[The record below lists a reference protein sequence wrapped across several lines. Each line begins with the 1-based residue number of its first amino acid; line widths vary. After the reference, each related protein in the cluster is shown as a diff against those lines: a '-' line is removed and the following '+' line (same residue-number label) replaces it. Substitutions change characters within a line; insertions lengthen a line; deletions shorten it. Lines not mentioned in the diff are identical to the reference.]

1 MICLQTFWAFSP
13 VPYKLDPKR
22 VFYWVPLSLLF
33 LLFISKNILIL
44 DSLKRWRVCHDYTVW
59 THFQQKKVWVFRP
72 TVCKPEMEMQ
82 WSRERIYCEFDFYG
96 NSVIFFKSCVLSA
109 ESYRCQPYL
118 AMICSIL
125 SFCFNSWFLRS
136 LWLCVSMYMYI
147 HVHILGRERHRDR
160 DRKREGE
167 RKKDKTN
174 SEVRQ
179 QNSLLFYKTF
189 FYNSCHCSPSIT
201 IFSLQES

>member
-1 MICLQTFWAFSP
+1 
-13 VPYKLDPKR
+13 
-22 VFYWVPLSLLF
+22 
-33 LLFISKNILIL
+33 
-44 DSLKRWRVCHDYTVW
+44 
-59 THFQQKKVWVFRP
+59 
-72 TVCKPEMEMQ
+72 MQ
-82 WSRERIYCEFDFYG
+82 WNRERIYCEFDFYG

-147 HVHILGRERHRDR
+147 HVHILGRERERHRDR

-167 RKKDKTN
+167 RKKDKTD

-179 QNSLLFYKTF
+179 QNSLLFYKMF
-189 FYNSCHCSPSIT
+189 FYNSCHFSPTIT
-201 IFSLQES
+201 IFLCKSPRLFLSPKLPVFEYAAVHNLQIILYT